1 MTSPYIET
9 YGITEQEYNEIQGYM
24 SKKTLH
30 PSLQEAILNKRE
42 ETVDGDFYQQAIA
55 ALKEEG
61 YGKTEPISYSEGTTG
76 TRLFKGNSY
85 VEVSL
90 ADFCG
95 VFTDIQFKKK

>member
-1 MTSPYIET
+1 
-9 YGITEQEYNEIQGYM
+9 M
-24 SKKTLH
+24 SKQAALH

-42 ETVDGDFYQQAIA
+42 ENVDGDFYQQAIA

-95 VFTDIQFKKK
+95 VFTDIQFHSAKPTTTPKQKPKKSHA

>member
-1 MTSPYIET
+1 
-9 YGITEQEYNEIQGYM
+9 M
-24 SKKTLH
+24 SKKPLH
-30 PSLQEAILNKRE
+30 PSLQVAILNKQE
-42 ETVDGDFYQQAIA
+42 ENVDGDFYQQAIA
-55 ALKEEG
+55 ALKKDG
-61 YGKTEPISYSEGTTG
+61 FGKPEPISYAEGTIG